1 MCQGEPGIACVK
13 FDLAPVKTKPASH
26 VQCRNEKDFAASGE
40 QIHTESVMSAA
51 AVCKV
56 ANVPNRKEL
65 RF

>member
-1 MCQGEPGIACVK
+1 MK

-51 AVCKV
+51 AVCEV